1 MPKLQLEYHTP
12 KPGEQRTAVLGIIS
26 LVCALF
32 PVVALLLGARGVA
45 CAAMFSPF
53 VGLVTGFVGYIRAPR
68 YLEWISALGMM
79 VNAAVILIGVLVL
92 PGRW

>member
-12 KPGEQRTAVLGIIS
+12 KAGEERTAVLGIIS

-32 PVVALLLGARGVA
+32 PVLALVLGARGLA

-53 VGLVTGFVGYIRAPR
+53 AGLVIGFVGYIRAPR
-68 YLEWISALGMM
+68 HLEWISALGMM
-79 VNAAVILIGVLVL
+79 VNAAVIVIGVLVV
-92 PGRW
+92 PGIC